1 MAFTCPGDL
10 TEIDY
15 DGFLSQHDLVY
26 LAPAAHGI
34 DGLPVGN
41 GDLGAMI
48 WTPPDRIHL
57 AINKV
62 DLWDDGP
69 EGPFTAWG
77 KPDEE
82 VSTMLRSAGSL
93 AIGHGLPTLD
103 RLYLT
108 DFEARLHLAEAR
120 VEIRAQSPFAS
131 MDAEIFASEA
141 AGVLVVRYR
150 DWTEEALPRRLELAR
165 WGTRSL
171 LHWYRRIR
179 RDVPLSLTG
188 TEAGYEGNHL
198 WITQRLRAL
207 DFALV
212 ARLDGSVT
220 ARRLHRRAGV
230 FESEAAR
237 EFEAT
242 LYLAVIN
249 GEEASDPL
257 AAARERVDAAASAG
271 IDALRREHRHTW
283 QRFWQASFVD
293 LPPEQDYLENL
304 WYLNSYHV
312 ASASKGRYPF
322 HFIDGIWSWNRDVR
336 AWTHYYH
343 WNEQIHTWP
352 LHTAGQ
358 GDLAMP
364 YYRWRSEMLPHAVE
378 DARRVHGSEGAFFS
392 DVANRKGYQAAE
404 VGEGLGLN
412 LTPGPQ
418 IALDFWRHYAYTR
431 DGDFLRQQAYPL
443 LREVTRFY
451 LAMVRRRDDGFYT
464 FAGTHPYEGN
474 LFTRDTL
481 TDLAHAR
488 ALFRVFLDAAG
499 LLDRDADLQ
508 EQCRQVLAGL
518 APYPQLSV
526 STEFWVDPAATMG
539 ARPLRFKEIEP
550 GDETMLIWSVGYKTA
565 APRGAGPDIADGT
578 PLHEGMTDPANNIWI
593 FPSANLAPIF
603 PSGCVGLD
611 QMGTPDYTVAVNT
624 LHSLGQDDAGFSLA
638 MVSRAR
644 LGLADALSESLAQW
658 PERFQLFPQGF
669 ARWEPKGHPDM
680 DVDPRLLKEIE
691 VQDTEGETIYWPTAG
706 VSIYCSF
713 EAMPML
719 QLAINEM
726 LLQSYSGTIR
736 TFPAVPPGWSGRFRL
751 HAVGGFVV
759 SASRTPSRTGYV
771 VVESRA
777 GEPCRMANPWPG
789 HSVGLYRRGEGW
801 QPVDRLAGD
810 VLAFSTTMGEVYLLL
825 PDGVEP
831 ASLVLDP
838 VTGSQNQGAKFLGKA
853 RLGIPKGI

>member
-1 MAFTCPGDL
+1 MIFRCPGNL
-10 TEIDY
+10 IEVDY

-26 LAPAAHGI
+26 LAPPVYGI
-34 DGLPVGN
+34 DGLPIGN

-48 WTPPDRIHL
+48 WTPPERIHL

-69 EGPFTAWG
+69 DAPFTAWG

-93 AIGHGLPTLD
+93 TIGHGLPSLD
-103 RLYLT
+103 RLYLS

-120 VEIRAQSPFAS
+120 VTIHARSPFGGL
-131 MDAEIFASEA
+131 DAEIFASES
-141 AGVLVVRYR
+141 AGVLVVHYR
-150 DWTEEALPRRLELAR
+150 DWTEDKLPRRMELAR
-165 WGTRSL
+165 WGSRSF

-179 RDVPLSLTG
+179 REVPISLTG
-188 TEAGYEGNHL
+188 TQAGHEGNHL
-198 WITQRLRAL
+198 WITQQLRAL

-212 ARLDGSVT
+212 ARLDGPAT
-220 ARRLHRRAGV
+220 PCRLHRRAGL
-230 FESEAAR
+230 FESEATD
-237 EFEAT
+237 EFTGT
-242 LYLAVIN
+242 LYVAVVHS
-249 GEEASDPL
+249 EQEQDPL
-257 AAARERVDAAASAG
+257 VAARQRVDVAATAG
-271 IDALRREHRHTW
+271 IEALRREHRHTW
-283 QRFWQASFVD
+283 RRFWQTSFVD
-293 LPPEQDYLENL
+293 LPPEQDYVENL

-364 YYRWRSEMLPHAVE
+364 YYHWRREMLPHAID
-378 DARRVHGSEGAFFS
+378 DARRIHNADGAFFS

-431 DGDFLRQQAYPL
+431 DRTFLRDMAYPL

-451 LAMVRRRDDGFYT
+451 LSMVNRQEDGSYT
-464 FAGTHPYEGN
+464 FVGTQPYEGN
-474 LFTRDTL
+474 LFVRDTL

-488 ALFRVFLDAAG
+488 TLFQVFLEAAG
-499 LLDRDADLQ
+499 ALDNDHELQ
-508 EQCRQVLAGL
+508 DQCQRVLSSLVA
-518 APYPQLSV
+518 YPQITV
-526 STEFWVDPAATMG
+526 STDYEVDPAATMG
-539 ARPLRFKEIEP
+539 SRPLRFKELAQE
-550 GDETMLIWSVGYKTA
+550 DETMNIWSVGYKV
-565 APRGAGPDIADGT
+565 AGLRSSGVDIPDGVPI
-578 PLHEGMTDPANNIWI
+578 HEGMTDPANNIWI

-611 QMGTPDYTVAVNT
+611 QVGTADYDIAVNT
-624 LHSLGQDDAGFSLA
+624 LNALGQDDAGFSLS

-644 LGLADALSESLAQW
+644 LGLADELAKSLEQW
-658 PERFQLFPQGF
+658 PSRFQIFPQGF
-669 ARWEPKGHPDM
+669 ARWEPEGHPDM
-680 DVDPRLLKEIE
+680 DEDPRLLKEIE
-691 VQDTEGETIYWPTAG
+691 VQDSEGEKIYWPTAG

-736 TFPAVPPGWSGRFRL
+736 LFPAVPSTWSGRFRL
-751 HAVGGFVV
+751 HAIGGFII
-759 SASRTPSRTGYV
+759 SASRTAPDTDYV
-771 VVESRA
+771 VVESLL
-777 GEPCRMANPWPG
+777 GESCRLVNPWPG
-789 HSVGLYRRGEGW
+789 RSVIRYQQIDGW
-801 QPVDRLAGD
+801 QPVDRFDDELLSFATD
-810 VLAFSTTMGEVYLLL
+810 VQTVYLLL
-825 PDGVEP
+825 PENVTPE
-831 ASLVLDP
+831 SLSTFHS
-838 VTGSQNQGAKFLGKA
+838 TGNQNQGAKFLGKA
-853 RLGIPKGI
+853 RLGMPKGI